1 VQTTAHIIG
10 YLLIFTLPFYFCP
23 IMTHILLVEDEVKLA
38 RFMELELNYEGY
50 QVSVAY
56 DRLTAIIAARA
67 LQLDLIILDDTLP
80 GGSGLEFYRS
90 LRITN
95 NQVPIILLIAKD
107 EVSDRIPVLEI
118 IVNDYVIKPFNIEEL
133 LTKVN
138 VYLRR
143 KPQSFEC

>member
-1 VQTTAHIIG
+1 
-10 YLLIFTLPFYFCP
+10 
-23 IMTHILLVEDEVKLA
+23 MTHILLVEDEVKLA

-56 DRLTAIIAARA
+56 DGLTAIMAARA

-80 GGSGLEFYRS
+80 GQSGLEFYHR

-95 NQVPIILLIAKD
+95 HQVPIILLISKD
-107 EVSDRIPVLEI
+107 KVSDRISVLDTT
-118 IVNDYVIKPFNIEEL
+118 VNDYVIKPFNIEEL

-138 VYLRR
+138 AYLRR

>member
-1 VQTTAHIIG
+1 
-10 YLLIFTLPFYFCP
+10 
-23 IMTHILLVEDEVKLA
+23 MTNILLVEDEVKLA

-56 DRLTAIIAARA
+56 DGLTAIMATRA

-80 GGSGLEFYRS
+80 GSSGLEFCRRLRS
-90 LRITN
+90 MDK
-95 NQVPIILLIAKD
+95 QVPIILLINKD
-107 EVSDRIPVLEI
+107 EVSDRISVLDTT
-118 IVNDYVIKPFNIEEL
+118 VNDYVIKPFNIEEL

-138 VYLRR
+138 AYLRR